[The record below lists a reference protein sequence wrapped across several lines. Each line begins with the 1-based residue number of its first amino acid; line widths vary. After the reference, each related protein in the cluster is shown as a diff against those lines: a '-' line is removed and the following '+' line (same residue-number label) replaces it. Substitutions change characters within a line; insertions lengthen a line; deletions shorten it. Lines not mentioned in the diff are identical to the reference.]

1 MATIRYVPSRS
12 AHARVPRTHS
22 MTLDNRRILV
32 APTGPKCGN
41 KKRWLRRLRIGQKCG
56 SARTFPSNDGDAGT
70 DEINAGNERRI
81 CYRSQEFRC
90 LLGGLLEVWLCLS
103 PPPFLLRCRMAEC
116 LQCAHPNFFCTHTY
130 ILTHR
135 FTIPLKYLNA
145 NYL

>member
-1 MATIRYVPSRS
+1 M
-12 AHARVPRTHS
+12 
-22 MTLDNRRILV
+22 
-32 APTGPKCGN
+32 APTGPKCD
-41 KKRWLRRLRIGQKCG
+41 KQEVLVLRSCPPKMRVGTYVSK
-56 SARTFPSNDGDAGT
+56 NDGGRLIAAST
-70 DEINAGNERRI
+70 DEINAGSERRI
-81 CYRSQEFRC
+81 CYRSQEFMC
-90 LLGGLLEVWLCLS
+90 LLGGLLEIWLCLS